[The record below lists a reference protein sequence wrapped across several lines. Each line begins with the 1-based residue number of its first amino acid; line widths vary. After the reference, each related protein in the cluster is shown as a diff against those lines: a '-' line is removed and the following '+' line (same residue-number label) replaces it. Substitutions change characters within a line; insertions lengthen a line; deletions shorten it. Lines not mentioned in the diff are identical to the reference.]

1 VIRYAQPA
9 QELFAAAPRVQAWIE
24 GCQARPAFR
33 RMMEA
38 RAAEPA

>member
-24 GCQARPAFR
+24 ACQARPAFR